1 MNIMQKQG
9 KNLNGRRKFMNNL
22 ENLCFET
29 KSLGKLKILAFIGE
43 NALLEKMYNTPEK
56 YIVAS
61 GFDMESKSWNYG
73 SYYQE
78 LEDALKKFYDKTEN
92 QIIAKKLVE
101 REENQEKTISTND
114 IFKRIYQEL
123 KEQINNQDGKKF
135 IKEYYIPSIN
145 NSFEDKTV
153 NDHYFVSGIEMEL
166 ENMMSKFDYKIKYAR
181 YKDKYFF
188 SNDENVAQL
197 QANKEIRKEY
207 AKKIDELGYD
217 RKEYGVEEEM

>member
-1 MNIMQKQG
+1 
-9 KNLNGRRKFMNNL
+9 MNNL

-29 KSLGKLKILAFIGE
+29 KSLGKLKILAFIGK

-92 QIIAKKLVE
+92 QIIAQKLVE

-135 IKEYYIPSIN
+135 INEYYIPSIN

-153 NDHYFVSGIEMEL
+153 NDHYFISGIEMEL
-166 ENMMSKFDYKIKYAR
+166 ENMMSKFDNKIKYAR

-207 AKKIDELGYD
+207 AEKIDELGYD
-217 RKEYGVEEEM
+217 RKEYGIEEEM

>member
-1 MNIMQKQG
+1 
-9 KNLNGRRKFMNNL
+9 MNNL

-217 RKEYGVEEEM
+217 RKEYGIEEEM

>member
-1 MNIMQKQG
+1 
-9 KNLNGRRKFMNNL
+9 MNNL

-29 KSLGKLKILAFIGE
+29 KSLGKLKILAFIGG

-92 QIIAKKLVE
+92 QIIAQKLVE
-101 REENQEKTISTND
+101 REENREKTISTND
-114 IFKRIYQEL
+114 IFKRIYHEL

-153 NDHYFVSGIEMEL
+153 NDHYFISGIEMEL
-166 ENMMSKFDYKIKYAR
+166 ENMMSKFDNKIKYAR

-217 RKEYGVEEEM
+217 RKEYGIEEEM

>member
-1 MNIMQKQG
+1 
-9 KNLNGRRKFMNNL
+9 MNNL

-78 LEDALKKFYDKTEN
+78 LEDALKKFYNKTEN

-153 NDHYFVSGIEMEL
+153 NDHYFISGIEMEL

-207 AKKIDELGYD
+207 ARKIDELGYD
-217 RKEYGVEEEM
+217 RKEYGIEEEM

>member
-1 MNIMQKQG
+1 
-9 KNLNGRRKFMNNL
+9 MNNL

-78 LEDALKKFYDKTEN
+78 LEDALKKFYNKTEN

-101 REENQEKTISTND
+101 REENQEKTNSTND

-153 NDHYFVSGIEMEL
+153 NDHYFISGIEMEL

-207 AKKIDELGYD
+207 ARKIDELGYD
-217 RKEYGVEEEM
+217 RKEYGIEEEM

>member
-1 MNIMQKQG
+1 
-9 KNLNGRRKFMNNL
+9 MNNL
-22 ENLCFET
+22 EKLCFET

-92 QIIAKKLVE
+92 QIIAQKLVE

-145 NSFEDKTV
+145 NSFEDKIV
-153 NDHYFVSGIEMEL
+153 NDHYFISGIEMEL
-166 ENMMSKFDYKIKYAR
+166 ENMMSKFDNKIKYAR

-197 QANKEIRKEY
+197 QANKEIRREY

-217 RKEYGVEEEM
+217 RKEYGIEEEM

>member
-1 MNIMQKQG
+1 
-9 KNLNGRRKFMNNL
+9 MNNL

-29 KSLGKLKILAFIGE
+29 KSLGKLKILAFVGE

-153 NDHYFVSGIEMEL
+153 NDHYFISGIEMEL

-217 RKEYGVEEEM
+217 RKEYGIEEEM

>member
-1 MNIMQKQG
+1 
-9 KNLNGRRKFMNNL
+9 MNNL

-29 KSLGKLKILAFIGE
+29 KSLGKLKILAFIGG

-61 GFDMESKSWNYG
+61 GFDMESKSWNHG

-92 QIIAKKLVE
+92 RIIAQKLVE

-145 NSFEDKTV
+145 NSFGDKTV
-153 NDHYFVSGIEMEL
+153 NDHYFISGIEMEL
-166 ENMMSKFDYKIKYAR
+166 ENMMSKFDNKIKYAR

-197 QANKEIRKEY
+197 QANKEIRREY
-207 AKKIDELGYD
+207 AEKIDELGYD
-217 RKEYGVEEEM
+217 RKEYGIEEEM

>member
-1 MNIMQKQG
+1 
-9 KNLNGRRKFMNNL
+9 MNNL

-56 YIVAS
+56 YIIAS

-92 QIIAKKLVE
+92 QIIAQKLIE

-153 NDHYFVSGIEMEL
+153 NDHYFISGIEMEL
-166 ENMMSKFDYKIKYAR
+166 ENMMSKFDNKIKYAR

-197 QANKEIRKEY
+197 QANKEIRREY

-217 RKEYGVEEEM
+217 RKEYGIEEEM

>member
-1 MNIMQKQG
+1 
-9 KNLNGRRKFMNNL
+9 MNNL

-56 YIVAS
+56 YIV
-61 GFDMESKSWNYG
+61 E
-73 SYYQE
+73 
-78 LEDALKKFYDKTEN
+78 
-92 QIIAKKLVE
+92 KKLVE

-153 NDHYFVSGIEMEL
+153 NDHYFISGIEMEL

-207 AKKIDELGYD
+207 ARKIDELGYD
-217 RKEYGVEEEM
+217 RKEYGLEEEM

>member
-1 MNIMQKQG
+1 
-9 KNLNGRRKFMNNL
+9 MNNL
-22 ENLCFET
+22 ENLCFKT